1 MLWSLMEH
9 TYEKIYKVSTTIDK
23 LTGNVVEEF
32 WRDSDGELGRFGGP
46 AHTVYDRVT
55 GVKLRETH
63 YAADRISLNSDTQPA
78 VREWDTN
85 GNLRLEAYY
94 FNGHQHRRHG
104 KPAVIYYDTKGNVLK
119 EEFYDLGRP
128 YKPRKKLPE
137 LGL

>member
-1 MLWSLMEH
+1 MEH

-32 WRDSDGELGRFGGP
+32 WRDSDGQLGRFGGP

-63 YAADRISLNSDTQPA
+63 YAADTISLNSDTQPA
-78 VREWDTN
+78 VREWDIN

-94 FNGHQHRRHG
+94 FDDVKHRNGG
-104 KPAVIYYDTKGNVLK
+104 KPAVIYYDPAGEVVKR
-119 EEFYDLGRP
+119 EYYHFGRP
-128 YKPRKKLPE
+128 YTPQKRSPKHE
-137 LGL
+137 L